1 MRHSIFARSGGSALG
16 RALFM
21 VSNLNTEIFNDM
33 QYIDLPLPKSK
44 MCCIIENTNTCSILG
59 GVRMTERQK
68 RMKELLI
75 QSDAEITDQI
85 LSAVLAKFGTRPA
98 GLSRPDPAQEVCPSF
113 PKS

>member
-1 MRHSIFARSGGSALG
+1 MLIA
-16 RALFM
+16 
-21 VSNLNTEIFNDM
+21 VSTIITGCITFSETLV
-33 QYIDLPLPKSK
+33 YVS
-44 MCCIIENTNTCSILG
+44 IIENTNTCSILG

>member
-1 MRHSIFARSGGSALG
+1 
-16 RALFM
+16 
-21 VSNLNTEIFNDM
+21 
-33 QYIDLPLPKSK
+33 
-44 MCCIIENTNTCSILG
+44 
-59 GVRMTERQK
+59 MTERQK

-98 GLSRPDPAQEVCPSF
+98 GLSHLDPAQEVCPSF

>member
-1 MRHSIFARSGGSALG
+1 MKRCQLSAG
-16 RALFM
+16 
-21 VSNLNTEIFNDM
+21 EIKRVQPFRCVQIEHQYFDDM
-33 QYIDLPLPKSK
+33 QYIDLPLPKPK
-44 MCCIIENTNTCSILG
+44 MWCIIKNTNTRSILG
-59 GVRMTERQK
+59 GVKVTERQK

-98 GLSRPDPAQEVCPSF
+98 GLSHLDPAQEVCPSF

>member
-1 MRHSIFARSGGSALG
+1 
-16 RALFM
+16 M
-21 VSNLNTEIFNDM
+21 VSKLNTQILNDM

-44 MCCIIENTNTCSILG
+44 MWCIIENTNTCSILG

-85 LSAVLAKFGTRPA
+85 LSAVLTKFGTRPA
-98 GLSRPDPAQEVCPSF
+98 GLSHPDPAQEVCPSF

>member
-1 MRHSIFARSGGSALG
+1 
-16 RALFM
+16 M
-21 VSNLNTEIFNDM
+21 VSNLNTDIFDDM

-44 MCCIIENTNTCSILG
+44 MWCIIENTNTCSILG

-85 LSAVLAKFGTRPA
+85 LSAVLAKFGTPPVE
-98 GLSRPDPAQEVCPSF
+98 SNRPDPAQEACPSF

>member
-1 MRHSIFARSGGSALG
+1 
-16 RALFM
+16 M
-21 VSNLNTEIFNDM
+21 VSKLNTDIFDDM
-33 QYIDLPLPKSK
+33 QYIDLPLPKPK
-44 MCCIIENTNTCSILG
+44 MWCIIENTNTCSVLG

-85 LSAVLAKFGTRPA
+85 LSAVLAKCDTRPVE
-98 GLSRPDPAQEVCPSF
+98 SDRPDPAQEVCSSF

>member
-1 MRHSIFARSGGSALG
+1 M
-16 RALFM
+16 
-21 VSNLNTEIFNDM
+21 NDM

-44 MCCIIENTNTCSILG
+44 MWYIIEMQTLVRFLG

-98 GLSRPDPAQEVCPSF
+98 GLSHLDPAQEVCPSF

>member
-1 MRHSIFARSGGSALG
+1 MNNI
-16 RALFM
+16 
-21 VSNLNTEIFNDM
+21 
-33 QYIDLPLPKSK
+33 QYIDLPLPKPK
-44 MCCIIENTNTCSILG
+44 MRCIMKNTNTCSILG

-98 GLSRPDPAQEVCPSF
+98 EVSRPDPAPEVCPSF